1 VSSPDD
7 ASLSFACPRC
17 QAQLTAR
24 PQDIGTKRDCP
35 QCGNPVKVP
44 GVPGRAPDGGSPGLR
59 ASDRAAM
66 PPAAGAEGHATI
78 SVVCPHC
85 TARLHATVAEIG
97 QTLVCPDCLESVIV
111 PPRVRP
117 AANGGPPTD
126 SRPTAP
132 AAPIELAAKTGTANA
147 DHQGDEE
154 ELRLCD
160 PIHVPRE
167 LILPKVLV
175 DILTVPSATDESSP
189 PPPQKPPAAEPR
201 TDDQFS
207 VKCPV
212 CDTLLY
218 ASDGETG
225 QQKTCPDCGSSV
237 LIQRPPRKRKKRFDV
252 DEKEYESD
260 SFQLDEPAPRP
271 VYTPS
276 ALGSPT
282 RTLGEQAL
290 QEAERRRREREE
302 AENGLPGAPLWTGLF
317 TFLADAKVL
326 VRICAMGGILAVA
339 AWLTL
344 ATFSWV
350 LQGGAIWFLAL
361 LGCVGLVA
369 IAAVGGAVIFSTCLN
384 IVQHTADGNDRI
396 ADWPEFSPGDWA
408 FESLSAWTAV
418 FYSLAPGMILETVLG
433 FPGGWFWFIIGFSA
447 YLLFPVVQLSILE
460 SGSLATPF
468 SQEVVKSM
476 REESLLWI
484 TYYVFTGL
492 TAVMVAACS
501 AAAAMLGTHFLVLLV
516 LGMFWAFVLVMT
528 YRLLGRL
535 AWACQ
540 VRPGLRE
547 RQAVDETRAE

>member
-1 VSSPDD
+1 VPDD
-7 ASLSFACPRC
+7 
-17 QAQLTAR
+17 
-24 PQDIGTKRDCP
+24 
-35 QCGNPVKVP
+35 
-44 GVPGRAPDGGSPGLR
+44 GGGPGLH
-59 ASDRAAM
+59 ASDGASTPLA
-66 PPAAGAEGHATI
+66 PGAAGQAHI

-85 TARLHATVAEIG
+85 NARLHATVAEIG

-111 PPRVRP
+111 PSRVRP
-117 AANGGPPTD
+117 AASGGPPTN

-132 AAPIELAAKTGTANA
+132 AAPIELAAKTGTAHA
-147 DHQGDEE
+147 DPQGDEE

-160 PIHVPRE
+160 PVHVPRE

-175 DILTVPSATDESSP
+175 DILAVPSATDESSP
-189 PPPQKPPAAEPR
+189 PPPQKQPAAEPR

-207 VKCPV
+207 VKCRV

-218 ASDGETG
+218 ASEGETG

-237 LIQRPPRKRKKRFDV
+237 LIQRPPRKPKKRFDV
-252 DEKEYESD
+252 NEKEYESD

-271 VYTPS
+271 VYVPS
-276 ALGSPT
+276 TLGSPT

-326 VRICAMGGILAVA
+326 VRICAIGGILAVA

-344 ATFSWV
+344 ASIRWAQ
-350 LQGGAIWFLAL
+350 QGGGIWFFAL

-369 IAAVGGAVIFSTCLN
+369 LAAGGGAVIFGTCLN
-384 IVQHTADGNDRI
+384 IVQHTADGNERI
-396 ADWPEFSPGDWA
+396 ADWPEFAPGDRV
-408 FESLSAWTAV
+408 FESLSAWMAV
-418 FYSLAPGMILETVLG
+418 FYSMTPGMILEMVLG
-433 FPGGWFWFIIGFSA
+433 FPGGWFWLVLGLSV

-468 SQEVVKSM
+468 SQEVLKSM

-492 TAVMVAACS
+492 SVILVAACS
-501 AAAAMLGTHFLVLLV
+501 TAAATLGAHFLVLVV
-516 LGMFWAFVLVMT
+516 LGVFWAFVLVMT

-540 VRPGLRE
+540 VRPMLRE
-547 RQAVDETRAE
+547 RQGVDETREE